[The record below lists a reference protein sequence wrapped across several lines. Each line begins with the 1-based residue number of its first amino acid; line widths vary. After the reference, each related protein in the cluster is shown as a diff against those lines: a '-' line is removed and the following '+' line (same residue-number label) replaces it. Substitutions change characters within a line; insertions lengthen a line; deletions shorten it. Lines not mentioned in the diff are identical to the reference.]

1 MIMKTKFGTNGKNKP
16 SLIKHPL
23 KMKLSYTQIEQK
35 LRATKVLEFKNGKFF
50 ECLFPYLNGSKLIAF

>member
-1 MIMKTKFGTNGKNKP
+1 
-16 SLIKHPL
+16 
-23 KMKLSYTQIEQK
+23 MKLSYTQIEQK